1 MAVFKCGLCD
11 DVSYH
16 VQSRMERHL
25 KTVHKDD
32 FKFDYQVK
40 RQIKAWQS
48 VAEKPAKEQCNYCH
62 NSYNAS
68 YLREHVKICPQKPAS
83 EAGPNSAPEGAGAAK
98 TAAVPESSD
107 TESAGVENRGIP
119 SQFHKFLSERLSNR
133 NKVREIML
141 MFEQWWGLLGDHE
154 DPTGADLEDK
164 LEELIALQP
173 NDWKRELAMR
183 TYKQFSAFS
192 YFHVGQEGKVMIDK
206 KLEGGKLVQ
215 VNEMAFHSR
224 QKAKSTQRE
233 ADGLNRV
240 EGCRERV
247 PTSFFSIPAPVKAV
261 KKSKALPS
269 TSVAPV
275 PSMADQQATP
285 AMQEEPQPSTSR
297 GTGQQGQISV
307 IHSDGMK
314 IVPASD
320 EHLPRGLTRMLRQEA
335 KQKKYSFSRSRVN
348 KELFKNMNEDGTF
361 EDEEEEDEWVDK
373 SKGAKGSETFSDE
386 DSD

>member
-16 VQSRMERHL
+16 VQSRLERHL

-83 EAGPNSAPEGAGAAK
+83 EAGPSSAPEGSGAAK

-107 TESAGVENRGIP
+107 TESAEVEDMGTRA
-119 SQFHKFLSERLSNR
+119 QFQKFLSERYSNP
-133 NKVREIML
+133 NNVREL
-141 MFEQWWGLLGDHE
+141 MAIFDQWRGLLGDHE
-154 DPTGADLEDK
+154 EPTGADLLDK
-164 LEELIALQP
+164 LEELLAQQSS
-173 NDWKRELAMR
+173 DWKKELVMR
-183 TYKQFSAFS
+183 TYKQFEAFVHIQTGS
-192 YFHVGQEGKVMIDK
+192 EGNVMINK

-275 PSMADQQATP
+275 PSVADQQATP
-285 AMQEEPQPSTSR
+285 AIQEEPQPSTSR
-297 GTGQQGQISV
+297 GTEQQDQISV
-307 IHSDGMK
+307 IHSDGMT

-335 KQKKYSFSRSRVN
+335 KQKKYSFSRCRVN
-348 KELFKNMNEDGTF
+348 RERFNNMNEDGTF
-361 EDEEEEDEWVDK
+361 EDEDEEDEWVDK